1 MELFHCVPYTRYV
14 QYPTVTESPIRCVTA
29 EDAVSLA
36 AVLEELVDDD
46 VEDGVPP
53 TEKMSQTATTTQT
66 RTIHGRLLFLLRRT
80 GGGGGGAAIWTEA
93 VRCAPHLAQ
102 KIADSPSGV
111 PQFEQNIGFPLTI
124 KVGVCKCIVDHA
136 SVVERCL

>member
-1 MELFHCVPYTRYV
+1 
-14 QYPTVTESPIRCVTA
+14 
-29 EDAVSLA
+29 VSLA
-36 AVLEELVDDD
+36 AALEALVDDD

-53 TEKMSQTATTTQT
+53 TEKMSQTAATTQT

-80 GGGGGGAAIWTEA
+80 GGGGGNGAAIWTEA

-124 KVGVCKCIVDHA
+124 KWGCGKCIVEQA
-136 SVVERCL
+136 GVVERCL

>member
-1 MELFHCVPYTRYV
+1 MELFHCVPYTRYD

-29 EDAVSLA
+29 EDAGSLA

-66 RTIHGRLLFLLRRT
+66 STIHGRLLFLLRRT
-80 GGGGGGAAIWTEA
+80 GGGGGGGGAAIWTEV

-111 PQFEQNIGFPLTI
+111 PQFEQNMDFL
-124 KVGVCKCIVDHA
+124 
-136 SVVERCL
+136 